1 MTGRINRIDGQQE
14 LQARR
19 LDRTGLAGGLSFAEV
34 LTSRMEREAGVS
46 FSAHAAE
53 RFRERGIGL
62 EPAAL
67 QRLGD
72 AVNRAETKGA
82 ADTLVLLD
90 DMALIVNI
98 PNRMVVTAM
107 NGDTLREHV
116 FTNIDSTI
124 FA

>member
-1 MTGRINRIDGQQE
+1 MTERINRIDGQQE
-14 LQARR
+14 IQARR

-34 LTSRMEREAGVS
+34 LTARMEREAGVS

-53 RFRERGIGL
+53 RLRERGIGL
-62 EPAAL
+62 EQAEL

-72 AVNRAETKGA
+72 AVDRAESKGSV
-82 ADTLVLLD
+82 DTLVLLD
-90 DMALIVNI
+90 DIALIVNI
-98 PNRMVVTAM
+98 PNRKVVTAM

-116 FTNIDSTI
+116 FTNIDSTV